1 MAKSMRQQ
9 VDTLLMQGDYDRL
22 LDLCQ
27 EKKQVW
33 KILCINLYVIDENL
47 YWAAIRVITKLM

>member
-1 MAKSMRQQ
+1 MRQQ